1 MKPILQYRPSDR
13 GFLICLPQE
22 ATQADWQRT
31 LRALPGNLLGKER
44 LTPAKAQLFL
54 PDSTLM
60 ELHAVPLRWQR
71 AYPWLGSLPPDPE
84 LLGGSLAFWVTAL
97 RLLQSHVIRGAILPT
112 LDTGTQPWRA
122 QWGTSFTSPADREIF
137 EALVKVM
144 PPSALA
150 FPENDQ
156 WVFTKGLQLG
166 LLDPFEVED
175 DLAMPPRAED
185 ILRAFLEDGADFMVR
200 FVAGTLRPG
209 EDPRLGLIH
218 RLRGHKRDRLPWD
231 ERLMV
236 ALSHPMNE
244 FPTTGVTERTIGE
257 QLEQWGEGAET
268 QWIRPSLLL
277 EAPAVPKGE
286 AIQDADRLSEEGW
299 ILKVGLE
306 TSDGHALSADRLW
319 DSALSV
325 EPEVLQAR
333 QVLLR
338 GLARAVPFFPP
349 LQGALAGQRPTD
361 LKLVP
366 AEAWLFLT
374 RGAKQLKEAGFLVHI
389 PEALAE
395 FGGARRLRAKVRL
408 GARDMNENA
417 REIRED
423 EPQGLDAAVSADWS
437 LMLGNDVLSI
447 EDFAQM
453 ASLKHPLVAWKGKW
467 VALDPETL
475 KQITTVIQASRG
487 TGFERMTRGAA
498 LAAALTG
505 TAHIP
510 GVTEAIE
517 VEVAGD
523 FGAALNELKILPD
536 RPIKQPA
543 AFHGELRPYQLRGL
557 AWLDGLLR
565 LGLGGILADDMGL
578 GKTIQMIALLL
589 HRQHQCPKA
598 GLPTLLICPTSLLGN
613 WERELA
619 RFGPTLPVFVHHGNN
634 RDELPKVFKPHTVVL
649 TTYGVARR
657 EEDVFAPR
665 TWGIVVVDEAQ
676 AIKNPGSAQ
685 AKAIR
690 KLRGHCRLALTGTPI
705 ENRLTELWSILAF
718 GLPGYLGSES
728 SFKDLFATP
737 IEKYRDPE
745 AAANLR
751 ARIAPFILRRLKSD
765 RSIIQDLPDKQE
777 MKVYTQ
783 LTKEQ
788 ALLYQARVD
797 AMDQDLDSA
806 KTGIERRGRILAL
819 LTHLKQICNHPSQ
832 FLKAQGPYK
841 GRSGKLDRLTEMLEE
856 VIESGDRAIVFT
868 QFKEMGDRLQI
879 HLNDSLGFEPPFLH
893 GGTSRND
900 RDEMVRAFQ
909 EDSAAPPVF
918 LLSLKA
924 GGVGLNLTAAT
935 HVFHFDRW
943 WNPAVEDQATDRTY
957 RIGQTRNVQ
966 VHKLVT
972 MGTLEEKIDALL
984 ESKRDLADRVVGSG
998 EGWLTELDDEAL
1010 RRLVSLDPDVEIM
1023 DGEIGANGNGNGNG
1037 HGHRQ
1042 GSVASSHGLS
1052 AKELVRAMA
1061 AEVEPEADE
1070 APTMQ
1075 PSDFDAL
1082 DALDALDERDDHSG
1096 MADVPDDAD
1105 DTDDI
1110 LVLSSKTPPSKPARS
1125 IKPAGKPA
1133 SKSRVVRKAPKRSGV
1148 IS

>member
-1 MKPILQYRPSDR
+1 MSPILQYRPADR
-13 GFLICLPQE
+13 GFLICLPRE
-22 ATQADWQRT
+22 ADQADWLRT
-31 LRALPGNLLGKER
+31 LRSLPGNLQGKER

-54 PDSTLM
+54 PDTSIM
-60 ELHAVPLRWQR
+60 ELHTVPLRWQR
-71 AYPWLGSLPPDPE
+71 AYPWLSSLPPDPE

-97 RLLQSHVIRGAILPT
+97 RLLQSLIIRGAILPT
-112 LDTGTQPWRA
+112 LDTESQPWRA
-122 QWGTSFTSPADREIF
+122 HWGTSFTSPADREAF
-137 EALVKVM
+137 DALVKAM
-144 PPSALA
+144 PASALA
-150 FPENDQ
+150 FPEGDE

-166 LLDPFEVED
+166 FLDSFEVDD
-175 DLAMPPRAED
+175 DLAMPPSPED
-185 ILRAFLEDGADFMVR
+185 VLRSFLEDGADFLVR

-236 ALSHPMNE
+236 SLSHPMNE

-257 QLEQWGEGAET
+257 QLAQWGESAQT
-268 QWIRPSLLL
+268 QWIRPSLQL
-277 EAPAVPKGE
+277 EAPPVPKQE
-286 AIQDADRLSEEGW
+286 AIQEADRLSEEGW
-299 ILKVGLE
+299 TLKIGLE

-319 DSALSV
+319 DAALSA

-349 LQGALAGQRPTD
+349 LQGTLAGQRPAD
-361 LKLVP
+361 LKLLP
-366 AEAWLFLT
+366 TEAWLFLT
-374 RGAKQLKEAGFLVHI
+374 KGAKQLKEAGFLVQI

-408 GARDMNENA
+408 GARDMTETGPGETGDVNA
-417 REIRED
+417 
-423 EPQGLDAAVSADWS
+423 PPGLDTAVSADWS
-437 LMLGNDVLSI
+437 LMLGNDALSI

-487 TGFERMTRGAA
+487 TGFERMTRGEA

-505 TAHIP
+505 TAHIK
-510 GVTEAIE
+510 GISEAIE

-523 FGAALNELKILPD
+523 FGAALNELKVLPD
-536 RPIKQPA
+536 QPIRQPES
-543 AFHGELRPYQLRGL
+543 FHGELRPYQVRGL
-557 AWLDGLLR
+557 AWLDGLSR

-589 HRQHQCPKA
+589 HRQHQNPKI
-598 GLPTLLICPTSLLGN
+598 GLPTLLVCPTSLLGN
-613 WERELA
+613 WERELE

-634 RDELPKVFKPHTVVL
+634 RDELPKTFKPHTVVL

-676 AIKNPGSAQ
+676 AIKNAGSAQ

-705 ENRLTELWSILAF
+705 ENRLSELWSILAF
-718 GLPGYLGSES
+718 TLPGYLGSES

-745 AAANLR
+745 AATNLR
-751 ARIAPFILRRLKSD
+751 ARIAPFILRRLKTD
-765 RSIIQDLPDKQE
+765 RTIIQDLPDKQE

-788 ALLYQARVD
+788 ALLYQARVEQ
-797 AMDQDLDSA
+797 MELDLDAA
-806 KTGIERRGRILAL
+806 KSGIERRGRILAL

-841 GRSGKLDRLTEMLEE
+841 ARSGKLDRLTEMLEE
-856 VIESGDRAIVFT
+856 VIESGDKAIVFT

-879 HLNDSLGFEPPFLH
+879 HLQDVLGFEPPFLH
-893 GGTSRND
+893 GGTSRHE
-900 RDEMVRAFQ
+900 RDELVRTFQ
-909 EDSAAPPVF
+909 EDPTAPPVF

-972 MGTLEEKIDALL
+972 MGTLEEKIDAML

-998 EGWLTELDDEAL
+998 EGWLTELDDDAL
-1010 RRLVSLDPDVEIM
+1010 RRLVSLDPNVEIM
-1023 DGEIGANGNGNGNG
+1023 EAEGNGNG
-1037 HGHRQ
+1037 HASGFDAKDLVRKIAAE
-1042 GSVASSHGLS
+1042 SVPEPLVEPFHEQIEKPVPEPDEMALEAEQESEDGEDDEDGEEVIILDHPKTPMAPVLS
-1052 AKELVRAMA
+1052 AGPESTKATKVPKATRPAKPRAA
-1061 AEVEPEADE
+1061 
-1070 APTMQ
+1070 
-1075 PSDFDAL
+1075 
-1082 DALDALDERDDHSG
+1082 
-1096 MADVPDDAD
+1096 
-1105 DTDDI
+1105 
-1110 LVLSSKTPPSKPARS
+1110 
-1125 IKPAGKPA
+1125 
-1133 SKSRVVRKAPKRSGV
+1133 KAPRISTKRNGV